1 MCLYSTVGTTSME
14 RLQDPKFQKLYDKIW
29 ILEINSNVNNVV
41 PIRGAISRATFD
53 TSIGVRAL
61 IDLKYQ
67 GQPIPYASNVTV
79 TASKTVGRTVNL
91 PNMKT
96 PGKNKGARVAIP
108 FNLVQCP
115 PGAEVTFTFFGE
127 QNSVNNQLLALSDP
141 DTTTTAQHV
150 AIELTD
156 SNRNRVPISTSANQ
170 SNKSLPF
177 IVDTNG
183 NVSTVFYA
191 HYVATDA
198 GATAGIANAYAEF
211 WVEYQSVENI
221 LIVSNSDQILSI
233 VITGGTRGI
242 GLGLAEAFLKLGWS
256 VMISARNSTQLNQ
269 VVADLG
275 IRYSA
280 QRICGV
286 CCDVAHYED
295 LQKLWDETILKF
307 GQVNVWINNAEN
319 VIKTNV
325 LGTMLGSQ
333 VALKG
338 MAQQGFG
345 QIFNME
351 GWGSRGEWS
360 AGMTPYATSKRAVA
374 YLNHALNKEAKQ
386 SNILIG
392 TLSPGMV
399 ATDLLISSWQQ
410 GEVKNWHKMKW
421 LFMFVIDPPE
431 QVCGYLAKR
440 ISQNNK
446 RQRMYCWMNTRGVY
460 CCVFS
465 NLIIGKKK
473 SC

>member
-1 MCLYSTVGTTSME
+1 M
-14 RLQDPKFQKLYDKIW
+14 
-29 ILEINSNVNNVV
+29 
-41 PIRGAISRATFD
+41 
-53 TSIGVRAL
+53 
-61 IDLKYQ
+61 
-67 GQPIPYASNVTV
+67 
-79 TASKTVGRTVNL
+79 
-91 PNMKT
+91 
-96 PGKNKGARVAIP
+96 
-108 FNLVQCP
+108 
-115 PGAEVTFTFFGE
+115 
-127 QNSVNNQLLALSDP
+127 
-141 DTTTTAQHV
+141 
-150 AIELTD
+150 
-156 SNRNRVPISTSANQ
+156 
-170 SNKSLPF
+170 
-177 IVDTNG
+177 
-183 NVSTVFYA
+183 
-191 HYVATDA
+191 
-198 GATAGIANAYAEF
+198 
-211 WVEYQSVENI
+211 ENI
-221 LIVSNSDQILSI
+221 LSVSNSDQILSV

-275 IRYSA
+275 ARYSA

-307 GQVNVWINNAEN
+307 GRVNVWINNAGTCNAARAFTDINYTDIEN

-333 VALKG
+333 VALKC

-431 QVCGYLAKR
+431 QVCSYLAKR
-440 ISQNNK
+440 VSQNNK
-446 RQRMYCWMNTRGVY
+446 RNARIVWMTPWRLLLRFFQPYYWKRNPVQGTA
-460 CCVFS
+460 
-465 NLIIGKKK
+465 LDQLKE
-473 SC
+473 

>member
-1 MCLYSTVGTTSME
+1 M
-14 RLQDPKFQKLYDKIW
+14 
-29 ILEINSNVNNVV
+29 
-41 PIRGAISRATFD
+41 
-53 TSIGVRAL
+53 
-61 IDLKYQ
+61 
-67 GQPIPYASNVTV
+67 
-79 TASKTVGRTVNL
+79 
-91 PNMKT
+91 
-96 PGKNKGARVAIP
+96 
-108 FNLVQCP
+108 
-115 PGAEVTFTFFGE
+115 
-127 QNSVNNQLLALSDP
+127 
-141 DTTTTAQHV
+141 
-150 AIELTD
+150 
-156 SNRNRVPISTSANQ
+156 
-170 SNKSLPF
+170 
-177 IVDTNG
+177 
-183 NVSTVFYA
+183 
-191 HYVATDA
+191 
-198 GATAGIANAYAEF
+198 
-211 WVEYQSVENI
+211 ENI
-221 LIVSNSDQILSI
+221 LIVSNSDQILSV

-275 IRYSA
+275 VRYSA

-286 CCDVAHYED
+286 CCDVAQYED

-307 GQVNVWINNAEN
+307 GQVNVWVNNAGTCNAARTFIDITYTDIEN
-319 VIKTNV
+319 VIKTNI

-446 RQRMYCWMNTRGVY
+446 RNARIVWMTPWRLLLRFFQPYYWKRNPVQGTA
-460 CCVFS
+460 
-465 NLIIGKKK
+465 LDQLKE
-473 SC
+473 